1 MELSNSAIA
10 FIAAIERRWGGYNI
24 APGCKG
30 SLCEYAEDDTD
41 PENHSCEASFSWS
54 HCESCGSHLG
64 GNRSK
69 AQAFK
74 ADNSDGTVTE
84 IEICVDCLMWH
95 ANGELPE
102 NWRA

>member
-1 MELSNSAIA
+1 MGLSNSAIA
-10 FIAAIERRWGGYNI
+10 FIDAIERRWDGYTI
-24 APGCKG
+24 APGCMG
-30 SLCEYAEDDTD
+30 SQCEYAEDEEHT
-41 PENHSCEASFSWS
+41 CEASFSWS

-64 GNRSK
+64 GTKSK

-74 ADNSDGTVTE
+74 TDKINSTVTE
-84 IEICVDCLMWH
+84 ILICVDCLMWH